1 MTNRSRN
8 IIVQKYGGSS
18 VADAEKVRTVAER
31 ICRTRATSADVVV
44 TVSAMGDTTDE
55 LIALANAVVGE
66 EGTPV
71 PREMDTLLSTGELVS
86 ASLMAMAIRA
96 QGHDVIS
103 LSGIQAGIKT
113 DSHHQSARIVDIDPT
128 RIYRELDAGRV
139 VVVAGFQG
147 LSDSEDVTTLG
158 RGASDTTAV
167 ALAAR
172 LGAARCEIYTD
183 VDGIYT
189 TDPRIV
195 PEARKLAE
203 IDYGDMLE
211 LASLGAKMNPRSIE
225 LGAIYGVPILVA
237 STFEDLPGTLIHG
250 ESLKGS
256 TTMEIR
262 NAVTAV
268 EVERDVAEVSLCTT
282 VSRPGTSAALFE
294 SVAERDINVDV
305 ILANDAPGDDA
316 SDITFTVAAKDLENA
331 ISAASEMPDATVES
345 RSNLAKVS
353 IVGTG
358 MQNSPGYAARMF
370 RTLSNHGVNIHLMAT
385 AEVHITCI
393 VDESAVDKAAAALTR
408 EFVAP
413 IVESE
418 PKDVDEAEYPVTGLA
433 IAHSAARITVR
444 GVVDHP
450 GVAAGIFEP
459 LADAGISVDVL
470 VQTSASDGRTDMAFT
485 VDEDDAVRAR
495 ETVEAQNDVEFNEV
509 VVDLNMAKVSVVGT
523 GLQSTPGQAA
533 KMFRTMAITGVNIRS
548 ITTADIRITCLV
560 DSDDVHPSARALHS
574 AFNLADPR

>member
-1 MTNRSRN
+1 MTNKSRN

-18 VADAEKVRTVAER
+18 VADAEKIRAVAER
-31 ICRTRATSADVVV
+31 ICKTRATGADVVV

-55 LIALANAVVGE
+55 LTALANAVVGDHGAPE
-66 EGTPV
+66 

-96 QGHDVIS
+96 QGHEVIS

-113 DSHHQSARIVDIDPT
+113 DSRHQSARIANIDPT

-147 LSDSEDVTTLG
+147 LSDTEDVTTLG

-195 PEARKLAE
+195 PEARKLDE

-225 LGAIYGVPILVA
+225 LGAVYGVPILVA
-237 STFEDLPGTLIHG
+237 STFGDLPGTLIHG

-268 EVERDVAEVSLCTT
+268 EVERDVAEISLRT
-282 VSRPGTSAALFE
+282 SEARPGTSAALFE
-294 SVAERDINVDV
+294 KVAERGINVDV
-305 ILANDAPGDDA
+305 ILANDAPGGDA
-316 SDITFTVAAKDLENA
+316 SDITFTVSSKDLANA
-331 ISAASEMPDATVES
+331 VSAASEAPGATVES
-345 RSNLAKVS
+345 RSDLAKVS

-370 RTLSNHGVNIHLMAT
+370 RTLSSHGVNIHLMAT

-393 VDESAVDKAAAALTR
+393 VDASG
-408 EFVAP
+408 
-413 IVESE
+413 
-418 PKDVDEAEYPVTGLA
+418 VDEATAALAREFKAPIIESEAPEADEVEYPVTGIA
-433 IAHSAARITVR
+433 ITRSAARITVR
-444 GVVDHP
+444 GVVDRP

-470 VQTSASDGRTDMAFT
+470 VQTAASDGRTDMAFT
-485 VDEDDAVRAR
+485 VEKDEAARAR
-495 ETVEAQNDVEFNEV
+495 QTVEAQTDVEFSEV
-509 VVDLNMAKVSVVGT
+509 LVDPSMAKVSVVGT

-533 KMFRTMAITGVNIRS
+533 KMFRTMAAADVNIRS

-560 DSDDVHPSARALHS
+560 DSDDVPASARALHA
-574 AFNLADPR
+574 AFKLAEAR

>member
-18 VADAEKVRTVAER
+18 VADAEKVRAVAER
-31 ICRTRATSADVVV
+31 ICRTRVTGADMVV

-66 EGTPV
+66 EGTPA

-113 DSHHQSARIVDIDPT
+113 DSRHQSARIADIDPT
-128 RIYRELDAGRV
+128 RIYRELDAGRI

-225 LGAIYGVPILVA
+225 LGASYGVPILVA

-268 EVERDVAEVSLCTT
+268 EVERDVAEVSLRTT

-294 SVAERDINVDV
+294 SVAALGINVDV
-305 ILANDAPGDDA
+305 ILANDAPGGDA

-331 ISAASEMPDATVES
+331 ISAAGETPDATVES
-345 RSNLAKVS
+345 RSDLAKIS

-370 RTLSNHGVNIHLMAT
+370 RTLSSHGVNIHLMAT

-418 PKDVDEAEYPVTGLA
+418 PQDVDEAEYPVTGLA
-433 IAHSAARITVR
+433 IARSAARITVR
-444 GVVDHP
+444 GVVDRP

-459 LADAGISVDVL
+459 LADAGISVDIL

-485 VDEDDAVRAR
+485 VEEDDAVRAKQ
-495 ETVEAQNDVEFNEV
+495 TVEAQNDVEFNEV
-509 VVDLNMAKVSVVGT
+509 LVDLNMAKVSVVGT

-533 KMFRTMAITGVNIRS
+533 KMFRTMATTGVNIRS

-560 DSDDVHPSARALHS
+560 DSDDVHPSARALHA

>member
-1 MTNRSRN
+1 MTNRSRK

-18 VADAEKVRTVAER
+18 VADAEKVRAVAER
-31 ICRTRATSADVVV
+31 ICRTRATGADVVV

-66 EGTPV
+66 ESTPA

-113 DSHHQSARIVDIDPT
+113 DSRHQSARIADIDPT
-128 RIYRELDAGRV
+128 RIYRELDAGKI

-268 EVERDVAEVSLCTT
+268 EVERDVAEVSLRTT

-294 SVAERDINVDV
+294 SVAARGINVDV
-305 ILANDAPGDDA
+305 ILANDAPGGDA
-316 SDITFTVAAKDLENA
+316 SDITFTVAVKDLENA

-345 RSNLAKVS
+345 RSDLAKVS

-370 RTLSNHGVNIHLMAT
+370 RTLSSHGVNIHLMAT

-418 PKDVDEAEYPVTGLA
+418 PQDVDEAEYPVTGLA
-433 IAHSAARITVR
+433 IARSAARITVR
-444 GVVDHP
+444 GVVDRP

-485 VDEDDAVRAR
+485 VEEDDAVRAR
-495 ETVEAQNDVEFNEV
+495 QTVEAQNDVEFNEV
-509 VVDLNMAKVSVVGT
+509 LVDLNMAKVSVVGT

-533 KMFRTMAITGVNIRS
+533 KMFRTMATTGVNIRS

-560 DSDDVHPSARALHS
+560 DSDDVHPSALALHA

>member
-1 MTNRSRN
+1 MTAAPRN

-18 VADAEKVRTVAER
+18 VADAEKIRAVADR
-31 ICRTRATSADVVV
+31 ICKTRATGADVVV
-44 TVSAMGDTTDE
+44 TVSAMGDATDE
-55 LIALANAVVGE
+55 LIALANAVVGDQ
-66 EGTPV
+66 GPPD

-96 QGHDVIS
+96 RGHDVIS

-113 DSHHQSARIVDIDPT
+113 DSRHGSARIANIDPT
-128 RIYRELDAGRV
+128 RIIRELDAGRV

-147 LSDSEDVTTLG
+147 LADTQDVTTLG

-211 LASLGAKMNPRSIE
+211 MASLGAKMNPRSIE
-225 LGAIYGVPILVA
+225 LGAVYGVPILVA

-250 ESLKGS
+250 ESLRGS

-268 EVERDVAEVSLCTT
+268 EVERDVAEVSLRTNE
-282 VSRPGTSAALFE
+282 SRPGTSAALFE
-294 SVAERDINVDV
+294 RVAERGVNVDV
-305 ILANDAPGDDA
+305 ILANDAPGGDA
-316 SDITFTVAAKDLENA
+316 SDITFTVASKDLASA
-331 ISAASEMPDATVES
+331 ISAASEAPNATVES
-345 RSNLAKVS
+345 RSDLAKVS

-370 RTLSNHGVNIHLMAT
+370 RTLSSHGVNIHLMAT

-393 VDESAVDKAAAALTR
+393 VDASAVDEGAAALAR
-408 EFVAP
+408 EFEAP
-413 IVESE
+413 IIESV
-418 PKDVDEAEYPVTGLA
+418 PPPMEAFKYPVTGLA
-433 IAHSAARITVR
+433 IARSAARITVR
-444 GVVDHP
+444 GVIDRP

-459 LADAGISVDVL
+459 LAEAGISVDVL
-470 VQTSASDGRTDMAFT
+470 VQTAASDGRTDMAFT
-485 VDEDDAVRAR
+485 VEEDEAARAKQ
-495 ETVEAQNDVEFNEV
+495 TVEAVTDVEFTEV
-509 VVDLNMAKVSVVGT
+509 LVDAAMSKVSVVGA

-533 KMFRTMAITGVNIRS
+533 KMFRTMANSGVNIRS

-560 DSDDVHPSARALHS
+560 DSDDVPVSARALHA

>member
-1 MTNRSRN
+1 MEALRLVEHARAMFDRAALG
-8 IIVQKYGGSS
+8 IAGCVVELRDPGMGYRARAHRARFQRDPQIAIG
-18 VADAEKVRTVAER
+18 EPLVAELLR
-31 ICRTRATSADVVV
+31 RRADGDDLR
-44 TVSAMGDTTDE
+44 MG
-55 LIALANAVVGE
+55 G
-66 EGTPV
+66 
-71 PREMDTLLSTGELVS
+71 
-86 ASLMAMAIRA
+86 
-96 QGHDVIS
+96 
-103 LSGIQAGIKT
+103 
-113 DSHHQSARIVDIDPT
+113 RIVI
-128 RIYRELDAGRV
+128 A
-139 VVVAGFQG
+139 AGFQG
-147 LSDSEDVTTLG
+147 IDDDFNITTLG
-158 RGASDTTAV
+158 RGGSDTTAT
-167 ALAAR
+167 ALAAV
-172 LGAARCEIYTD
+172 LQADECQIYTD

-256 TTMEIR
+256 RTMEIR

-268 EVERDVAEVSLCTT
+268 EVERDVAEVSLRTT

-294 SVAERDINVDV
+294 SVAARGINVDV
-305 ILANDAPGDDA
+305 ILANDAPGGDA

-331 ISAASEMPDATVES
+331 ISAASETLDATVES
-345 RSNLAKVS
+345 RPDLAKVS

-370 RTLSNHGVNIHLMAT
+370 RTLSSHGVNIHLMAT

-408 EFVAP
+408 EFIAP

-418 PKDVDEAEYPVTGLA
+418 PQDVDEAEYPVTGLA
-433 IAHSAARITVR
+433 IARSAARITVR
-444 GVVDHP
+444 GVVDRP

-485 VDEDDAVRAR
+485 VEEDDAVRAR
-495 ETVEAQNDVEFNEV
+495 QTVEAQNDVEFNEV
-509 VVDLNMAKVSVVGT
+509 LVDLNMAKVSVVGT

-533 KMFRTMAITGVNIRS
+533 KMFRTMATTGVNIRS

-560 DSDDVHPSARALHS
+560 DSDDVHPSARALHA